1 MIHEMRRILL
11 LEQALLVKHLS
22 LLEMS
27 ELFKDIMLHRGNNH
41 NFLARAQL
49 WLTSETFPASA
60 FCTVRIFL
68 NDADMNQ
75 PG

>member
-27 ELFKDIMLHRGNNH
+27 ELLKGIMLHRWNNH

-49 WLTSETFPASA
+49 WLTS
-60 FCTVRIFL
+60 V
-68 NDADMNQ
+68 
-75 PG
+75 